1 MIRHELETLFQPVI
15 TELGYEL
22 WGCDYIAQGK
32 HSLLRVYIDKKDGI
46 GIADCEQVSRQVSA
60 LLDVDDPIQG
70 NYTLE
75 VSSPGI
81 PRPLFH
87 SWQYERYIGLSVQ
100 LKLMKPIDGQRSYL
114 GVIAAVNETAVL
126 LTIDNEARE
135 FLFSTIVKAH
145 LMVE

>member
-87 SWQYERYIGLSVQ
+87 PWQYERYIGLSVQ